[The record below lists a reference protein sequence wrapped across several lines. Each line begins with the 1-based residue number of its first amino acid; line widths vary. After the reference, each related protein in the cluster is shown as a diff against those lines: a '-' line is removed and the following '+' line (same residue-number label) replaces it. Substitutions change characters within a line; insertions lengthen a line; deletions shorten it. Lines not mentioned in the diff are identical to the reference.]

1 MCRRPVPFGRTAPVR
16 SALNRLSTPFI
27 ALETG
32 RIRITSPMTWHHHGK
47 IGDEPMVELNGLDLH
62 IVNRIGASFRDG
74 YPAKCSPLMTSVR
87 HARWLSS

>member
-1 MCRRPVPFGRTAPVR
+1 
-16 SALNRLSTPFI
+16 
-27 ALETG
+27 
-32 RIRITSPMTWHHHGK
+32 MTWHHHGK